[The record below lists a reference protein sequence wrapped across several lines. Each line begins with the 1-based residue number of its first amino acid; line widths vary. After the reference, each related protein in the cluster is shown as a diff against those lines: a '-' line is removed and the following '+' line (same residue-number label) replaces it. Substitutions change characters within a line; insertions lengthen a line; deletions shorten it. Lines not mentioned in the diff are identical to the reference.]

1 DQRGSKDQE
10 ETHNMHPC
18 RDLHLHRAVSASALL
33 LFSASIILS
42 AVPAAR
48 AQQETEHEEEF
59 SYSLDAENGPAHWGE
74 IKEEWSACGKGEIQ
88 SPIDLAGPRVTLVR
102 RLGHLNH
109 SYAPANASI
118 VNRGHDIMVRFEGDA
133 GSVSIDGTA
142 YHLRQLHWHAPTEHS
157 VNGRRYDMELHMV
170 HQSAQGKAAVIGV
183 LYEIG
188 ARDALLH
195 KLEPY
200 LEMIAKQRD
209 RQEKVG
215 VVDARGARGRASVY
229 YRYVGSL
236 TTPPCTQGVIWT
248 IVKRVRTVS
257 KHQLEL
263 LREAVHDEM
272 EKNARPRQEL
282 NSRDISMFWPIQHNR
297 N

>member
-1 DQRGSKDQE
+1 QHVDNMRPRRG
-10 ETHNMHPC
+10 
-18 RDLHLHRAVSASALL
+18 LHHAISASAAALLLL
-33 LFSASIILS
+33 LFSASVLLS
-42 AVPAAR
+42 AVPTAR

-59 SYSLDAENGPAHWGE
+59 SYSVDAENGPAHWGE
-74 IKEEWSACGKGEIQ
+74 IREEWSACGSGEMQ
-88 SPIDLAGPRVTLVR
+88 SPIDLAGPRVSLVR

-188 ARDALLH
+188 ARDPFLH
-195 KLEPY
+195 K
-200 LEMIAKQRD
+200 D
-209 RQEKVG
+209 
-215 VVDARGARGRASVY
+215 
-229 YRYVGSL
+229 
-236 TTPPCTQGVIWT
+236 
-248 IVKRVRTVS
+248 
-257 KHQLEL
+257 
-263 LREAVHDEM
+263 M
-272 EKNARPRQEL
+272 EKNARPRQEV
-282 NSRDISMFWPIQHNR
+282 NNRDISMFRPYQPNKH
-297 N
+297 

>member
-1 DQRGSKDQE
+1 TQHVDNMRPRRG
-10 ETHNMHPC
+10 
-18 RDLHLHRAVSASALL
+18 LHHAISASAAALLLL
-33 LFSASIILS
+33 LFSASVLLS
-42 AVPAAR
+42 AVPTAR

-59 SYSLDAENGPAHWGE
+59 SYSVDAENGPAHWGE
-74 IKEEWSACGKGEIQ
+74 IREEWSACGSGEMQ
-88 SPIDLAGPRVTLVR
+88 SPIDLAGPRVSLVR

-188 ARDALLH
+188 ARDPFLH

-200 LEMIAKQRD
+200 LEMIAEQRE
-209 RQEKVG
+209 REEKVG
-215 VVDARGARGRASVY
+215 VVDARARGAGPACITATWAPSPPRHAPK
-229 YRYVGSL
+229 GSSG
-236 TTPPCTQGVIWT
+236 PSSSG
-248 IVKRVRTVS
+248 
-257 KHQLEL
+257 
-263 LREAVHDEM
+263 
-272 EKNARPRQEL
+272 
-282 NSRDISMFWPIQHNR
+282 
-297 N
+297 